1 MTDKTHTEAPTRRNV
16 TAAGHLMASLFL
28 FAIMDAMIK
37 WLSADYPVHQIV
49 FFRSVFALLPILL
62 LAHRSG
68 GLSTLKTS
76 RPGAH
81 FLRGFIGIVSMGM
94 IFHAYSVMKLADAA
108 AILFAGPLFL
118 TALAGPMLGEKVGLR
133 RWSAVFVGFAGVL
146 VIIQPGGTAIQPAAF
161 GALASAGLYALA
173 MVLVSRLG
181 TTESSAAITFYFSLF
196 GTVTGAVL
204 LLLFGWTE
212 TTPQDFAM
220 LAAVGIIG
228 GIAQLFMTKAFRLG
242 EAAVISPLKYSS
254 MIWVVLFGYLIWG
267 ELPAP
272 HVVVGVAIV
281 IASGLYIVH
290 REAVLAIANRRRL
303 VPVR

>member
-1 MTDKTHTEAPTRRNV
+1 MIDSTLAGAPVRQNLM
-16 TAAGHLMASLFL
+16 AAAHLMASLFL

-49 FFRSVFALLPILL
+49 FFRSAFALMPCLL
-62 LAHRSG
+62 LAHFSG
-68 GLSTLKTS
+68 GLVTLRTR

-81 FLRGFIGIVSMGM
+81 FLRGLVGVLSMAL

-118 TALAGPMLGEKVGLR
+118 TALAGPALGEKVGVR
-133 RWSAVFVGFAGVL
+133 RWSAVAVGFAGVL
-146 VIIQPGGTAIQPAAF
+146 VIIQPGGSAMQPAAF
-161 GALASAGLYALA
+161 GALAAAGMYALA

-204 LLLFGWTE
+204 LVLFGWTE
-212 TTPQDFAM
+212 TTAGGFLM
-220 LAAVGIIG
+220 LAMVGIIG

-242 EAAVISPLKYSS
+242 EAGVISPLKYSS
-254 MIWVVLFGYLIWG
+254 MIWVVLFGYVIWG
-267 ELPAP
+267 DLPAL

-290 REAVLAIANRRRL
+290 REAVLAIARRRL
-303 VPVR
+303 VPIR

>member
-1 MTDKTHTEAPTRRNV
+1 MIDSPLAETPVRQNLL
-16 TAAGHLMASLFL
+16 AAGHLMASLFL

-37 WLSADYPVHQIV
+37 WLSADYPVHQIM
-49 FFRSVFALLPILL
+49 FFRSAFALVPVLW

-68 GLSTLKTS
+68 GLSTLKTR

-81 FLRGFIGIVSMGM
+81 FLRGLVGVLSMAL

-108 AILFAGPLFL
+108 SILFAGPLFL
-118 TALAGPMLGEKVGLR
+118 TALAGPVLGEKVGLR

-146 VIIQPGGTAIQPAAF
+146 VIIQPGGSAMQPAAI
-161 GALASAGLYALA
+161 GALAAAGMYALA
-173 MVLVSRLG
+173 MVLVSKLG
-181 TTESSAAITFYFSLF
+181 TTESSASITFYFSLF
-196 GTVTGAVL
+196 GTVTGVVL

-212 TTPQDFAM
+212 TTAGDFLM
-220 LAAVGIIG
+220 LAMVGIIG

-254 MIWVVLFGYLIWG
+254 MIWVVLFGYIIWG
-267 ELPAP
+267 ELPAL

-290 REAVLAIANRRRL
+290 REAALAIARRRL
-303 VPVR
+303 VPIR

>member
-1 MTDKTHTEAPTRRNV
+1 MIDSTLAETPVRQNLL
-16 TAAGHLMASLFL
+16 AAGHLMASLFL

-49 FFRSVFALLPILL
+49 FFRSAFALVPVLW

-68 GLSTLKTS
+68 GLSSLRTR

-81 FLRGFIGIVSMGM
+81 FLRGLVGVLSMAL

-118 TALAGPMLGEKVGLR
+118 TALAGPVLGEKVGSR

-146 VIIQPGGTAIQPAAF
+146 VIIQPGGSAIQPAAL
-161 GALASAGLYALA
+161 GALAAAGMYALA
-173 MVLVSRLG
+173 MVLVSKLG
-181 TTESSAAITFYFSLF
+181 TTESSASITFYFSLF
-196 GTVTGAVL
+196 GTVTGVIL

-212 TTPQDFAM
+212 TSAGDFLM
-220 LAAVGIIG
+220 LAMVGIIG

-254 MIWVVLFGYLIWG
+254 MLWVVLFGYIIWG
-267 ELPAP
+267 ELPAL

-290 REAVLAIANRRRL
+290 REAALAIARRRL
-303 VPVR
+303 VPIR